1 MRSIQFSR
9 LPAALSTGPRGHPL
23 RFVRE
28 GVRPSRLRASPS
40 RLTALLPPREVRTWA
55 LRTPLGGHCPAA
67 ATVRVPRSGALVLRA
82 RRRASYLA
90 GASPMLPHFLTFV
103 LTFSFFFLS
112 YKRKARDCGPSAS
125 VLEGGNRTRTC
136 CTCYGAPSALP
147 LSYLP
152 MHGKRRRKV
161 QCAPFGRF
169 PSSLRV
175 PSPSA
180 VRMPTDND
188 FRHPPSPLCAARSQ
202 RPVLGT
208 RVWETTG

>member
-1 MRSIQFSR
+1 MSTFRPGGCTA
-9 LPAALSTGPRGHPL
+9 LPAPGIPVALARSPPSTGGAYMGAPNAVGRALPRRRNGTRTSL
-23 RFVRE
+23 RR
-28 GVRPSRLRASPS
+28 VRPSCAPPS
-40 RLTALLPPREVRTWA
+40 VLSRRCVAHVTTLLNSC
-55 LRTPLGGHCPAA
+55 LNFF
-67 ATVRVPRSGALVLRA
+67 
-82 RRRASYLA
+82 
-90 GASPMLPHFLTFV
+90 FL
-103 LTFSFFFLS
+103 FLS
-112 YKRKARDCGPSAS
+112 YKKKGPRLRAVAS
-125 VLEGGNRTRTC
+125 VREGGNRTRTC

-180 VRMPTDND
+180 VRMPTDDD

-208 RVWETTG
+208 RVRETTG

>member
-1 MRSIQFSR
+1 MGAPNAVGRA
-9 LPAALSTGPRGHPL
+9 LPRRRNGTRTSFRCA
-23 RFVRE
+23 
-28 GVRPSRLRASPS
+28 RPSCAPPS
-40 RLTALLPPREVRTWA
+40 VLSRRCVAHVTTLLNSC
-55 LRTPLGGHCPAA
+55 LN
-67 ATVRVPRSGALVLRA
+67 
-82 RRRASYLA
+82 
-90 GASPMLPHFLTFV
+90 
-103 LTFSFFFLS
+103 FFLS
-112 YKRKARDCGPSAS
+112 FFYLTKRKARDCGPSAS
-125 VLEGGNRTRTC
+125 VREGGNRTRTC

-180 VRMPTDND
+180 VRMPTDDD

-208 RVWETTG
+208 RVRETTG

>member
-1 MRSIQFSR
+1 MFRPGGR
-9 LPAALSTGPRGHPL
+9 TALPAPGIPVALARSPPSAGGACMGAPNAVGRALPRRRNGT
-23 RFVRE
+23 RTSFRRA
-28 GVRPSRLRASPS
+28 RPSCAPPS
-40 RLTALLPPREVRTWA
+40 VLSRRCVAHVTTLLNFC
-55 LRTPLGGHCPAA
+55 LNFF
-67 ATVRVPRSGALVLRA
+67 
-82 RRRASYLA
+82 
-90 GASPMLPHFLTFV
+90 FL
-103 LTFSFFFLS
+103 FLS

-125 VLEGGNRTRTC
+125 VREGGNRTRTC
-136 CTCYGAPSALP
+136 CTCCGAPSALP

-180 VRMPTDND
+180 ARMPADDD

-208 RVWETTG
+208 RVRETTG

>member
-112 YKRKARDCGPSAS
+112 YKKKKGPRLRAVGFSPGGRESNPHMLYLLRRAQCSAVELPPDAREAPE
-125 VLEGGNRTRTC
+125 EGAMRTVR
-136 CTCYGAPSALP
+136 ALP
-147 LSYLP
+147 KFAAGAL
-152 MHGKRRRKV
+152 
-161 QCAPFGRF
+161 
-169 PSSLRV
+169 
-175 PSPSA
+175 A
-180 VRMPTDND
+180 VRSQD
-188 FRHPPSPLCAARSQ
+188 AR
-202 RPVLGT
+202 R
-208 RVWETTG
+208 